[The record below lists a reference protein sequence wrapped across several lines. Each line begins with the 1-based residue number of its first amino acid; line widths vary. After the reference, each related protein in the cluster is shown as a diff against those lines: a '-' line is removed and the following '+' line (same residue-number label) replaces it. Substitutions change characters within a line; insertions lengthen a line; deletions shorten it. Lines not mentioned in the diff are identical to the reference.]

1 MSQELASYARNW
13 VIPPRIA
20 PCTKRQEREP
30 KLHQEDAMDAMR
42 WGTWLIG
49 VLTSKISIKHIKA
62 AYAILVEERGI

>member
-1 MSQELASYARNW
+1 
-13 VIPPRIA
+13 
-20 PCTKRQEREP
+20 
-30 KLHQEDAMDAMR
+30 MDAMR